1 MEIGPILRS
10 LFHHK
15 TRFWLIVLEIAL
27 TLAIVANCLNMI
39 FDERA
44 EMLRP
49 TGMDEENLLV
59 AISEPFAP
67 EFEDEDFVR
76 ASYQDDLR
84 MMRALPGV
92 RSASGIHAIPLSG
105 GGSAT
110 GRRATGTDI
119 DTLTAPYFVVGTDV
133 LQTLGVE
140 LAEGRDFI
148 ESDWPDPAEEDE
160 AADEEEAEPD
170 LTNVILTREMA
181 DVLFP
186 DGGALGGTIE
196 DKGGSSIDTVVG
208 IVDVMHGSWPTS
220 SVAERVM
227 LYPGE
232 PWNMRRAR
240 YMIRTEPGMVEEL
253 YTTLETKLVA
263 LNEGRLVKVQTL
275 KEYKDDTYRDV
286 TAVTQMLGGLSV
298 LLVVVTSLGII
309 GLTSFS
315 VTQRTREIGTRR
327 ALGATRL
334 AILRYFLLENWII
347 TGMGLTLGIALTGAG
362 SLVRRAD
369 HQRADRWR
377 GHGPDLVRGTAGG
390 SRAGHARYDGST
402 GHRHTKRMKT
412 GKRRPD
418 PTFVR

>member
-263 LNEGRLVKVQTL
+263 LNEGRLVKVQT
-275 KEYKDDTYRDV
+275 
-286 TAVTQMLGGLSV
+286 
-298 LLVVVTSLGII
+298 
-309 GLTSFS
+309 
-315 VTQRTREIGTRR
+315 EIGTRR

-347 TGMGLTLGIALTGAG
+347 TGMGLTLGIALTVGLNLALAHWSDVRTINAPIVG
-362 SLVRRAD
+362 GGMVLIWCVGLLAALVPAM
-369 HQRADRWR
+369 
-377 GHGPDLVRGTAGG
+377 RGTTVPPVIATR
-390 SRAGHARYDGST
+390 S
-402 GHRHTKRMKT
+402 
-412 GKRRPD
+412 
-418 PTFVR
+418 V

>member
-347 TGMGLTLGIALTGAG
+347 TGMGLTLGIALTVGLNLALAHWSDVRTINAPIVG
-362 SLVRRAD
+362 GGMVLIWCVGLLAALVPAM
-369 HQRADRWR
+369 
-377 GHGPDLVRGTAGG
+377 RGTTVPPVIATR
-390 SRAGHARYDGST
+390 S
-402 GHRHTKRMKT
+402 
-412 GKRRPD
+412 
-418 PTFVR
+418 V